1 MGLCVERR
9 FKRLSAAQTHSLVS
23 TSSSSSHSTD
33 SDRGTAFDPGV
44 VKQKV
49 TLFFGCCTLTAC
61 SLCGLH
67 STRCFH
73 LIAQRLTTLW
83 RCLDLCRRQA
93 DLVTLKLI
101 SEVKFKHTYRYTP
114 ALGFAA
120 WGSSWCHSCEQR
132 RWGCTSRP
140 PSAAGL
146 CRPVQL
152 GRHALA
158 SCAAL
163 WPTASIRTTP
173 AAGQDGLKHVST
185 SYSKLVLSFAVREE
199 CSGRCYLG
207 LKSEG
212 PVPERSLRLLSF
224 PLSVLQL
231 LAGRKP
237 ESWPG

>member
-1 MGLCVERR
+1 MGPCVERR

-23 TSSSSSHSTD
+23 TSSSSSRSTD
-33 SDRGTAFDPGV
+33 SDGGTAFDPGV
-44 VKQKV
+44 VKKKV
-49 TLFFGCCTLTAC
+49 TLFFGC

-83 RCLDLCRRQA
+83 RCLDLCRTQA
-93 DLVTLKLI
+93 DFVNLKLI
-101 SEVKFKHTYRYTP
+101 PEVKFNTHTYRYTP
-114 ALGFAA
+114 ALGCAA
-120 WGSSWCHSCEQR
+120 WGSSWCRSCEQR

-152 GRHALA
+152 GRPALA

-163 WPTASIRTTP
+163 WPTASTRTTP

-185 SYSKLVLSFAVREE
+185 SYSNLVLSFAVREE
-199 CSGRCYLG
+199 CSGCYLG

-224 PLSVLQL
+224 PPSVLQL

-237 ESWPG
+237 KSWPC